1 LTQINPHD
9 SNGGAENGA
18 AIFCASTLVV
28 PRSTHCI
35 ERV

>member
-1 LTQINPHD
+1 MHVIKT
-9 SNGGAENGA
+9 A
-18 AIFCASTLVV
+18 AQQTAPPFSMATLVV

>member
-1 LTQINPHD
+1 MIRT
-9 SNGGAENGA
+9 A
-18 AIFCASTLVV
+18 AQKTAPPFFCAPTLVV